1 MASATKG
8 MEGIVAAQTA
18 ISYIDG
24 MNGRLFYRGIDINEL
39 AERSNFEET
48 TGLLWYG
55 KLPTQKQ
62 TESFRRKM
70 SENRLVPNEIIA
82 LLLLLPKQATPMG
95 VLRTAVSA
103 LASFDPATGDN
114 SLEANVNK
122 SIRLTAALPTI
133 VAAWE
138 RIRKGLWPVTPSTH
152 LDHAANFLYMLTGKE
167 PDPVA
172 ARVLDQCFILH
183 ADHGLN
189 ASTFAARITASTL
202 SNLHSSVTS
211 AIGTLKGPLH
221 GGANE
226 QVMRMLLEIGDVD
239 RVDQFMRG
247 AFAAK
252 KKVMGF
258 GHRVYKAD
266 DPRAL
271 WLQRLAA
278 QLAELSGNQRWY
290 QISERIRT
298 LVQAEK
304 PLPVNVDF
312 YSASVYYTL
321 DIPIDLFTPIFAISR
336 VAGWTAHVY
345 EQYSDNRLIRPESE
359 YIGPLDVPYTDLS
372 SRM

>member
-1 MASATKG
+1 MTSGKG
-8 MEGIVAAQTA
+8 MEGIVAAQTG

-24 MNGRLFYRGIDINEL
+24 INGRLFYRGLDINEL
-39 AERSNFEET
+39 AEKSSFEET
-48 TGLLWYG
+48 TALLWYG
-55 KLPTQKQ
+55 DLPTRKQ
-62 TESFRRKM
+62 LDSFKRKM

-82 LLLLLPKQATPMG
+82 LLLLLPKKTTVMG

-103 LASFDPATGDN
+103 LASFDPETGDN
-114 SLEANVNK
+114 SLEANVHK
-122 SIRLTAALPTI
+122 SIRLTAAMPTI
-133 VAAWE
+133 VAAWD
-138 RIRKGLWPVTPSTH
+138 RIRNGLWPVTPSTT
-152 LDHAANFLYMLTGKE
+152 LDHAANFLYMLTGHE
-167 PDPVA
+167 PDPAA
-172 ARVLDQCFILH
+172 ARVLDQCLILH

-202 SNLHSSVTS
+202 SNLHSSITS

-226 QVMRMLLEIGDVD
+226 QVMRMLLEIGNID
-239 RVDQFMRG
+239 RVDQYMRG

-252 KKVMGF
+252 KKIMGF

-271 WLQRLAA
+271 WLERLAA
-278 QLAELSGNQRWY
+278 QLAETSDNRRWY
-290 QISERIRT
+290 AMSERIRT
-298 LVQAEK
+298 IVQAEK

-321 DIPIDLFTPIFAISR
+321 GIPIDLFTPIFAISR

-359 YIGPLDVPYTDLS
+359 YIGPMDVPYTSLDD
-372 SRM
+372 RK